1 MKLRFLLL
9 IGAKDVLALYVAGET
24 LQNHRGDYRKGLH
37 KCNAFKSFQQFFLN
51 AWLGSIQMHSS
62 SFLVIEGP

>member
-24 LQNHRGDYRKGLH
+24 LQNHRGDCRKGLH
-37 KCNAFKSFQQFFLN
+37 KCNAFKSFRLFFLI
-51 AWLGSIQMHSS
+51 ALLGSIQMHF
-62 SFLVIEGP
+62 SFFLFIVDP